1 MTKIKEL
8 HDFRRVGDV
17 YSWLRKHDIEPSL
30 LTGKKALSMFRQ
42 KYQAWAEGLDWTSH
56 DFDLILTP
64 IGFPYQDRSEM
75 VSEYELL
82 SWLKGKPPGSIK
94 SIKSYLDRVN
104 VGFRALKPWLEEL
117 RINPE
122 EKRDV
127 EMRALVTE
135 LKRGNIPKSVLK
147 AIDLGIDVRKYE
159 KFEPGTHE
167 DQARGGIIRLDK
179 ERKIAYNVFRW
190 LDVDKIIPG
199 VPQNAEDGEWLAL
212 AYSGNPA
219 EELSEIWKDEY
230 KKSKTKEQV
239 EMEEPETGFK
249 ELQDKKKA
257 TDFVRGIRIL

>member
-1 MTKIKEL
+1 MTKMKEL
-8 HDFRRVGDV
+8 HDFRKVGDV
-17 YSWLRKHDIEPSL
+17 YSWLEKHDVEPTPL
-30 LTGKKALSMFRQ
+30 LDKKALSVFRQ

-82 SWLKGKPPGSIK
+82 GWLKGKSPS
-94 SIKSYLDRVN
+94 SIKSYIERLK
-104 VGFRALKPWLEEL
+104 VGFKALKPWLEEL
-117 RINPE
+117 EINPE

-135 LKRGNIPKSVLK
+135 LKRGNVPESVRK

-167 DQARGGIIRLDK
+167 DQTRGGIIRLGEK
-179 ERKIAYNVFRW
+179 RKVVYNVFRW
-190 LDVDKIIPG
+190 LNVDKVIPG
-199 VPQNAEDGEWLAL
+199 IPQNAEDGEWLAL
-212 AYSGNPA
+212 VYSGNPA
-219 EELSEIWKDEY
+219 EEFSEIWEDEY
-230 KKSKTKEQV
+230 ARSKTKEQV

-257 TDFVRGIRIL
+257 TDFVKNIRIL